1 MLLYFNV
8 LQLQKSIEINI
19 KIQIFFTKFILRKS
33 IKSRPKNCKNLYSL
47 NSRNNVIFVQILNF
61 MPKISNRA
69 VSMPAS
75 PIRKLVPYA
84 IAAKAK
90 GTKVYHLNIGQPDIE
105 TPKTALDAL
114 KNIDL
119 KVLEYALS
127 DGNLEYRK
135 QLEKYYHSLGFNDLT
150 TDNFIV
156 TNGGSEALNFALS
169 VLCDDGDEIIIPEP
183 YYANYN
189 GFTNAI
195 GVKVVAV
202 PSTIDTGFALPSI
215 EEFEKKITDKTKA
228 ILICNP
234 GNPTGY
240 LYTREELQ
248 KLAEISLKHDIV
260 IISDEVYREYVY
272 DGEKQ
277 VSMLEFPE
285 IAEHSIIID
294 SESKRYSM
302 CGVRIGCLVTRSKTL
317 HNAAMLFAQA
327 RLSPVLIGQILATAA
342 HDNDAEYIQ
351 SVREEY
357 TKRRNLLVELLNEI
371 PGVKCPKPKGAFYC
385 VAELPV
391 EDADDFAQWMLESF
405 SDNGETVMV
414 APASGFYSVPEL
426 GKKQVRIAYVLKE
439 EDLRRSVELLKIAL
453 EQYKK

>member
-1 MLLYFNV
+1 
-8 LQLQKSIEINI
+8 
-19 KIQIFFTKFILRKS
+19 
-33 IKSRPKNCKNLYSL
+33 
-47 NSRNNVIFVQILNF
+47 

-84 IAAKAK
+84 LAAKAQ

-127 DGNLEYRK
+127 DGNLDYRK
-135 QLEKYYHSLGFNDLT
+135 QLEKYYHSIGFTDLN

-169 VLCDDGDEIIIPEP
+169 VVCDNGDEVIIPEP

-195 GVKVVAV
+195 GVKVVAI
-202 PSTIDTGFALPSI
+202 PSSIDTGFALPKI

-248 KLAEISLKHDIV
+248 KLAEIALKHDIV

-277 VSMLEFPE
+277 ISMLEFPE
-285 IAEHSIIID
+285 LKENCIIID

-302 CGVRIGCLVTRSKTL
+302 CGVRIGFLVTRSQSL

-342 HDNDAEYIQ
+342 HNDDAEYIN

-414 APASGFYSVPEL
+414 APASGFYSQPEL
-426 GKKQVRIAYVLKE
+426 GKKQVRIAYVLKS
-439 EDLRRSVELLKIAL
+439 EDLKRSVELLKLAL
-453 EQYKK
+453 EKYNNK

>member
-1 MLLYFNV
+1 
-8 LQLQKSIEINI
+8 
-19 KIQIFFTKFILRKS
+19 
-33 IKSRPKNCKNLYSL
+33 
-47 NSRNNVIFVQILNF
+47 
-61 MPKISNRA
+61 MPKISHRA
-69 VSMPAS
+69 QNMPAS
-75 PIRKLVPYA
+75 PVRKLVPFA
-84 IAAKAK
+84 LKAK
-90 GTKVYHLNIGQPDIE
+90 QRGIKVYHLNIGQPDIE
-105 TPKTALDAL
+105 TPQSALDAV
-114 KNIDL
+114 KNNDL
-119 KVLEYALS
+119 KIYEYALS
-127 DGNLEYRK
+127 EGNLEYRLALK
-135 QLEKYYHSLGFNDLT
+135 NYYNGLGFQDIT

-169 VLCDDGDEIIIPEP
+169 VVCDNGDEVIIPEP

-189 GFTNAI
+189 GFTKAI
-195 GVKVVAV
+195 GVKVVAI
-202 PSTIDTGFALPSI
+202 PSSIDTRFAMPKI
-215 EEFEKKITDKTKA
+215 EEFEKKITEKTKA

-248 KLAEISLKHDIV
+248 KLAEIALKHDIV

-277 VSMLEFPE
+277 ISMLEFPE
-285 IAEHSIIID
+285 LKENCIIID

-302 CGVRIGCLVTRSKTL
+302 CGVRIGFLVIRSQSL

-342 HDNDAEYIQ
+342 HNDDTEYIN

-414 APASGFYSVPEL
+414 SPASGFYSQPEL
-426 GKKQVRIAYVLKE
+426 GKKQVRIAYVLKS
-439 EDLRRSVELLKIAL
+439 EDLKRSVELLKLAL
-453 EQYKK
+453 EKYNNK

>member
-1 MLLYFNV
+1 M
-8 LQLQKSIEINI
+8 
-19 KIQIFFTKFILRKS
+19 
-33 IKSRPKNCKNLYSL
+33 
-47 NSRNNVIFVQILNF
+47 
-61 MPKISNRA
+61 
-69 VSMPAS
+69 
-75 PIRKLVPYA
+75 
-84 IAAKAK
+84 
-90 GTKVYHLNIGQPDIE
+90 
-105 TPKTALDAL
+105 
-114 KNIDL
+114 
-119 KVLEYALS
+119 
-127 DGNLEYRK
+127 
-135 QLEKYYHSLGFNDLT
+135 
-150 TDNFIV
+150 
-156 TNGGSEALNFALS
+156 
-169 VLCDDGDEIIIPEP
+169 
-183 YYANYN
+183 
-189 GFTNAI
+189 
-195 GVKVVAV
+195 
-202 PSTIDTGFALPSI
+202 
-215 EEFEKKITDKTKA
+215 
-228 ILICNP
+228 
-234 GNPTGY
+234 
-240 LYTREELQ
+240 
-248 KLAEISLKHDIV
+248 

-342 HDNDAEYIQ
+342 HNDDAEYIQ

>member
-1 MLLYFNV
+1 
-8 LQLQKSIEINI
+8 
-19 KIQIFFTKFILRKS
+19 
-33 IKSRPKNCKNLYSL
+33 
-47 NSRNNVIFVQILNF
+47 

-84 IAAKAK
+84 LAAKAK

-317 HNAAMLFAQA
+317 HDAAMKFAQA

-371 PGVKCPKPKGAFYC
+371 PGVKCPTPKGAFYC
-385 VAELPV
+385 IAQLPV
-391 EDADDFAQWMLESF
+391 DNADAFAQWLLERY
-405 SDNGETVMV
+405 DLNGETVMV
-414 APASGFYSVPEL
+414 APAAGFYSTPGMGL
-426 GKKQVRIAYVLKE
+426 NQVRIAYVLKK
-439 EDLRRSVELLKIAL
+439 EDLISAVRILKAAIPVYNATL
-453 EQYKK
+453 TKA

>member
-1 MLLYFNV
+1 
-8 LQLQKSIEINI
+8 
-19 KIQIFFTKFILRKS
+19 
-33 IKSRPKNCKNLYSL
+33 
-47 NSRNNVIFVQILNF
+47 

-84 IAAKAK
+84 LAAKAK

-127 DGNLEYRK
+127 EGNLDYRK
-135 QLEKYYHSLGFNDLT
+135 QLEKYYHSIGFTDLN

-169 VLCDDGDEIIIPEP
+169 VVCDSGDEVIIPEP

-195 GVKVVAV
+195 GVKVVAI
-202 PSTIDTGFALPSI
+202 PSSIDTGFALPKI

-248 KLAEISLKHDIV
+248 KLAEIALKHDIV

-277 VSMLEFPE
+277 ISMLEFPE
-285 IAEHSIIID
+285 LKENCIIID

-302 CGVRIGCLVTRSKTL
+302 CGVRIGFLVTRSQSL

-342 HDNDAEYIQ
+342 HNDDAEYIN

-391 EDADDFAQWMLESF
+391 EDADDFAQWMLENF

-414 APASGFYSVPEL
+414 APASGFYSQPEL
-426 GKKQVRIAYVLKE
+426 GKKQVRIAYVLKS
-439 EDLRRSVELLKIAL
+439 EDLKRSVELLKLAL
-453 EQYKK
+453 EKYKNK

>member
-1 MLLYFNV
+1 
-8 LQLQKSIEINI
+8 
-19 KIQIFFTKFILRKS
+19 
-33 IKSRPKNCKNLYSL
+33 
-47 NSRNNVIFVQILNF
+47 

-84 IAAKAK
+84 LAAKAK

-127 DGNLEYRK
+127 EGNLDYRK
-135 QLEKYYHSLGFNDLT
+135 QLEKYYHSVGFTDLT

-169 VLCDDGDEIIIPEP
+169 VVCDSGDEVIIPEP

-195 GVKVVAV
+195 GVKVVAI
-202 PSTIDTGFALPSI
+202 PSSIDTGFALPKI

-248 KLAEISLKHDIV
+248 KLAEIALKHDIV

-277 VSMLEFPE
+277 ISMLEFPE
-285 IAEHSIIID
+285 LKENCIIID

-302 CGVRIGCLVTRSKTL
+302 CGVRIGFLVTRSQSL

-342 HDNDAEYIQ
+342 HNDDAEYIK

-414 APASGFYSVPEL
+414 APASGFYSQPEL
-426 GKKQVRIAYVLKE
+426 GKKQVRIAYVLKS
-439 EDLRRSVELLKIAL
+439 EDLKRSVELLKLAL
-453 EQYKK
+453 EKYKNK

>member
-1 MLLYFNV
+1 
-8 LQLQKSIEINI
+8 
-19 KIQIFFTKFILRKS
+19 
-33 IKSRPKNCKNLYSL
+33 
-47 NSRNNVIFVQILNF
+47 
-61 MPKISNRA
+61 MPKTSVRA
-69 VSMPAS
+69 GRMPAS

-127 DGNLEYRK
+127 EGNLEYRK
-135 QLEKYYHSLGFNDLT
+135 QLEKYYHSLGFTDLT

-169 VLCDDGDEIIIPEP
+169 VLCDDGDEVIIPEP

-248 KLAEISLKHDIV
+248 KLAEIALKHDIV

-277 VSMLEFPE
+277 ISMLEFPE
-285 IAEHSIIID
+285 LKENCIIID

-302 CGVRIGCLVTRSKTL
+302 CGVRIGFLVIRSQSL

-342 HDNDAEYIQ
+342 HNDDTEYIN

-414 APASGFYSVPEL
+414 APASGFYSQPEL
-426 GKKQVRIAYVLKE
+426 GKKQVRIAYVLKS
-439 EDLRRSVELLKIAL
+439 EDLKRSVELLKLAL
-453 EQYKK
+453 EKYNNK